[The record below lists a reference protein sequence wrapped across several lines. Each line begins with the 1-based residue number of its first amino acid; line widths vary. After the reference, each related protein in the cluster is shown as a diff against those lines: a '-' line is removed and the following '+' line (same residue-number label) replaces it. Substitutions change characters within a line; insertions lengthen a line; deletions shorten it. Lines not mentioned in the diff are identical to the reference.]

1 MECAWLQP
9 LMVYINLYLSPFVIL
24 QLPPCAKLLV
34 SGAGLSQT
42 ASLIFLD
49 RVIQLKNIKAN
60 TRRVFENTEHH
71 EVLS

>member
-1 MECAWLQP
+1 
-9 LMVYINLYLSPFVIL
+9 MVYIHLYLSPFVIL
-24 QLPPCAKLLV
+24 QLPPRVKLLA
-34 SGAGLSQT
+34 SGAGLSPT

-60 TRRVFENTEHH
+60 TRVFENTEHR